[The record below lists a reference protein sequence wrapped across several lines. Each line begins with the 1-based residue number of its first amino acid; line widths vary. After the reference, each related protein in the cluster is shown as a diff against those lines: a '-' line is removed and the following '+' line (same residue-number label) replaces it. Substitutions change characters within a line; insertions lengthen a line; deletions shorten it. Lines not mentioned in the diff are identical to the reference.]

1 MEYRRLGRTELQ
13 VSLLGVG
20 GGYLMLG
27 EREIGTHVYQ
37 RAVDLGL
44 NYFDGRYGQSST
56 MQRPVLG
63 RHRARCIV
71 ATKTADSTREGA
83 LRRIEE
89 DLEELGTDYLDI
101 FYLRTYTQ
109 EMLAAHMAPGGSV
122 EGLLQARD
130 QGKIRAIGLSNHSDP
145 SVSVAGIETGLFD
158 VVIFPL
164 NIVRREAL
172 DGLIPAAQKHDVG
185 LAVMKPLSVGKIP
198 AEIALRW
205 LVNQPIHTIVAGM
218 SSMDHLETDVAA
230 VERRPLALSPEE
242 EAEIERCRQELDR
255 ETCRICQGLCSE
267 ACPVEIHI
275 SSMIHH
281 DVLHEHYRNL
291 GLEAFLEFPLTPWAK
306 KSVGNHFARRLSSL
320 QSCTRCGLCEETC
333 PHHLPI
339 MDMLEDMLEDHQA
352 LIKAVEEREWAIQH
366 ADSES
371 PYWSRQ
377 KKR

>member
-1 MEYRRLGRTELQ
+1 LGRTELQ

-27 EREIGTHVYQ
+27 EREIGTQVYQ

-44 NYFDGRYGQSST
+44 NHFDGRYGQSSA

-63 RHRARCIV
+63 RHRARCVV
-71 ATKTADSTREGA
+71 ATKTADATRDGA

-101 FYLRTYTQ
+101 FYLRTYTK
-109 EMLAAHMAPGGSV
+109 EMLAAHMAPGGSI

-130 QGKIRAIGLSNHSDP
+130 QGKIRALGLSNHSDP
-145 SVSVAGIETGLFD
+145 SVSVAGIETSLFD
-158 VVIFPL
+158 VVLFPL
-164 NIVRREAL
+164 NIIRREAM
-172 DGLIPAAQKHDVG
+172 DRLIPAAQEHDVG

-205 LVNQPIHTIVAGM
+205 LVNQPIHTIVAGV
-218 SSMDHLETDVAA
+218 SSMDHLEMDVAA
-230 VERRPLALSPEE
+230 VERRPLALSPRE
-242 EAEIERCRQELDR
+242 EAEAERCRQELDR
-255 ETCRICQGLCSE
+255 ETCRICQGICRE
-267 ACPVEIHI
+267 VCPVEIHI
-275 SSMIHH
+275 SAMIHH

-291 GLEAFLEFPLTPWAK
+291 GLEGFLEYPLTPWARK
-306 KSVGNHFARRLSSL
+306 AVGKHFARRLSAL
-320 QSCTRCGLCEETC
+320 QSCTRCGLCEESC
-333 PHHLPI
+333 PYHLPI
-339 MDMLEDMLEDHQA
+339 MDMLENMLENHQS
-352 LIKAVEEREWAIQH
+352 LIRAVKEKEWETQH

-377 KKR
+377 RK

>member
-1 MEYRRLGRTELQ
+1 MGRTELQ

-20 GGYLMLG
+20 GGYVMLN
-27 EREIGTHVYQ
+27 EHQIGTQIYQ
-37 RAVDLGL
+37 RAVDMGL
-44 NYFDGRYGQSST
+44 NYFDGRYGQSSA

-63 RHRARCIV
+63 RHRERCIV
-71 ATKTADSTREGA
+71 ATKTADSTKEGA
-83 LRRIEE
+83 LRRIDE

-101 FYLRTYTQ
+101 FYLRTYTH
-109 EMLAAHMAPGGSV
+109 EMLDAHMAPKGSI

-130 QGKIRAIGLSNHSDP
+130 RGKIRAIGLSNHSDP
-145 SVSVAGIETGLFD
+145 SVSVAGIETDLFD
-158 VVIFPL
+158 VVLFPL

-172 DGLIPAAQKHDVG
+172 DELIPAAEKHDVG

-218 SSMDHLETDVAA
+218 SSMDHLEMDVAA
-230 VERRPLALSPEE
+230 VERRPLDLSPEE
-242 EAEIERCRQELDR
+242 EAEVESCRLELDG
-255 ETCRICQGLCSE
+255 ETCRICQGLCREVCS
-267 ACPVEIHI
+267 VEIHV

-291 GLEAFLEFPLTPWAK
+291 GLEAFLEFPLIPWAK
-306 KSVGNHFARRLSSL
+306 KSAGKHFARRLSSL
-320 QSCTRCGLCEETC
+320 QSCTRCGLCEEVC

-339 MDMLEDMLEDHQA
+339 MDMLENMLEDHQA
-352 LIKAVEEREWAIQH
+352 LTQAVEEREWETRY

-371 PYWSRQ
+371 PYWTR
-377 KKR
+377 KKK